1 MREKIGN
8 KEAIIFIITL
18 ILNGIILNTN
28 KLIIET
34 CNSASIINAIYISI
48 LAIIFVYI
56 ICLLFKK
63 FPSSN
68 LLDISKFLGGKPL
81 QFMVG
86 LIYICYLGFITVV
99 LLRKMCDCLQI
110 VFFNMTDIVF
120 IVMLFIIASAII
132 VRLDKGGIF
141 KATLVVFP
149 VIAGIIALVFIG
161 NTKNFNID
169 NIYPLLG
176 NGTSSIFISGS
187 TNLIAFAG
195 ISYLYF
201 LPGYLANPEKF
212 KKIALSSV
220 IISGIFLIIITASI
234 LLLYNKTLTSSELFP
249 FYMAVRYI
257 EFGTFIQRMDSTFLL
272 ISCIAFIC
280 YMAINTTV
288 CTNIFKKITN
298 LSDNKPIIY
307 PYLFYI
313 FALTVC
319 IRNNPRLDFLES
331 TVFKYLFFLIPVA
344 LTLII
349 LILAN
354 FKKIVSREAVN
365 WVKEFLSG

>member
-1 MREKIGN
+1 MKEKIGN

-18 ILNGIILNTN
+18 ILNGIILNSN
-28 KLIIET
+28 KLIIES
-34 CNSASIINAIYISI
+34 CNSASILNSIYISI

-68 LLDISKFLGGKPL
+68 LLDISNFLGGKTL
-81 QFMVG
+81 QFIVG
-86 LIYICYLGFITVV
+86 IIYICYLGFITVV
-99 LLRKMCDCLQI
+99 LLRKLCDCLQI

-120 IVMLFIIASAII
+120 IIMLFIIASAVI

-141 KATLVVFP
+141 KATLIVFP

-161 NTKNFNID
+161 NAKNFNID
-169 NIYPLLG
+169 NIYPILG
-176 NGTSSIFISGS
+176 NGTSSIFVSGS

-220 IISGIFLIIITASI
+220 MISGIFLIIITANI

-288 CTNIFKKITN
+288 CTHIFKKITN

-313 FALTVC
+313 FALSVC

-331 TVFKYLFFLIPVA
+331 TIFKYLFFIIPVSF
-344 LTLII
+344 TLII

-354 FKKIVSREAVN
+354 FKKCFTR
-365 WVKEFLSG
+365 KEW

>member
-1 MREKIGN
+1 MKEKIGN
-8 KEAIIFIITL
+8 KEAIIFIVT
-18 ILNGIILNTN
+18 IILNNIILSSN
-28 KLIIET
+28 KLIIDC
-34 CNSASIINAIYISI
+34 CNSASIINSIYISI
-48 LAIIFVYI
+48 LAILFIYI

-81 QFMVG
+81 QFIIG
-86 LIYICYLGFITVV
+86 IIYICYLGFTTIV
-99 LLRKMCDCLQI
+99 LLRKICDCLQI
-110 VFFNMTDIVF
+110 IFFNMTDIVF

-141 KATLVVFP
+141 RATIVVFP

-176 NGTSSIFISGS
+176 NGLDSIFITGS

-220 IISGIFLIIITASI
+220 AISGFFLSLITTNI

-280 YMAINTTV
+280 YMAINTTI

-307 PYLFYI
+307 PYLLYV
-313 FALTVC
+313 FAISVC
-319 IRNNPRLDFLES
+319 IRNNPKLDYFEN
-331 TVFKYLFFLIPVA
+331 TIFKYLFFIIPIA

-349 LILAN
+349 LIFAN
-354 FKKIVSREAVN
+354 IKKMIT
-365 WVKEFLSG
+365 KEGNN

>member
-1 MREKIGN
+1 MKGQIAIMREKIGN

-18 ILNGIILNTN
+18 ILNGIVLNTN
-28 KLIIET
+28 KLIIES
-34 CNSASIINAIYISI
+34 CNSASIINAIYVSL

-68 LLDISKFLGGKPL
+68 LLDISKFLGGKTL
-81 QFMVG
+81 QFIVG
-86 LIYICYLGFITVV
+86 SIYICYLGFITAV

-110 VFFNMTDIVF
+110 IFFNMTDIVF
-120 IVMLFIIASAII
+120 IVMLFVISSAII

-149 VIAGIIALVFIG
+149 VIAGIIVLVFIG
-161 NTKNFNID
+161 NTRNFSID
-169 NIYPLLG
+169 NIYPILG
-176 NGTSSIFISGS
+176 NGLNSTFISGS

-212 KKIALSSV
+212 KKIAVSSV
-220 IISGIFLIIITASI
+220 IFSGIFLIIITASV
-234 LLLYNKTLTSSELFP
+234 LLMYNKTLTSSELFP

-307 PYLFYI
+307 PYLLYI
-313 FALTVC
+313 FALSVC

-331 TVFKYLFFLIPVA
+331 TVFKYLFFIIPVA
-344 LTLII
+344 FTLII

-354 FKKIVSREAVN
+354 FKKMIS
-365 WVKEFLSG
+365 KEGSN